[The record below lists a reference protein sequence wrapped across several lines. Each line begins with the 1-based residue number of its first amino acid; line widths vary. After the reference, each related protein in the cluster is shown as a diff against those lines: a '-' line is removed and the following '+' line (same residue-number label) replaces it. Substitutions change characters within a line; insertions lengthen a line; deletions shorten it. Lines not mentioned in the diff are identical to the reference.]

1 MKRLYRLH
9 TIVCYVLGII
19 VASCGCKC
27 GQSENSSTKTE
38 NSTTL
43 QEKLNAGKIDI
54 IKLDILDKLGMERT
68 PDIGMNQSVAETE
81 RIVQMYRASVEMMRG
96 KTRDVLEEEQAKQFY
111 SFTQIYKNGEI
122 YILYIAFSQCCAIY
136 FSKVI

>member
-1 MKRLYRLH
+1 MRA
-9 TIVCYVLGII
+9 VGD
-19 VASCGCKC
+19 
-27 GQSENSSTKTE
+27 SSTKTE

-54 IKLDILDKLGMERT
+54 IKLDILDKLGMEQT

-122 YILYIAFSQCCAIY
+122 YIYILHSASVLLYTFQ
-136 FSKVI
+136 K